1 MSYEK
6 RQQIKEI
13 LTRSSPLTTLELFE
27 KMPDKHYSFNTKTLE
42 GILSQMVS
50 NGAVIKLKK
59 GFYRIATEK
68 DNQEKQ
74 SQKSLF

>member
-13 LTRSSPLTTLELFE
+13 LTRSSPLTTLELFD
-27 KMPDKHYSFNTKTLE
+27 KMPEKHYAFNTKTLE
-42 GILSQMVS
+42 NILSQMVS
-50 NGAVIKLKK
+50 NGTVIKLKK
-59 GFYRIATEK
+59 GLYRIATEK
-68 DNQEKQ
+68 DIQEQQ